1 MSIPAGQ
8 KLGPYT
14 IVAPLGAGG
23 MGEVYRAR
31 DGRLNRDVA
40 IKVVPAGIAESPEA
54 LARFERESL
63 AIAALSHPNILTIF
77 DVGHADGHPY
87 AVMEL
92 LEGETLRA
100 RLADGPMPVRKA
112 VEIAAQIAR
121 GLAAAHDK
129 QIAHRDLKPEN
140 VFLTPTGG
148 VKILDFGLARHTPDR
163 NDLTRMEAPTMAP
176 ATTPGTVLGTV
187 GYMSPEQVRGEPS
200 DHCSDIFALGC
211 VLYEMLTGQQ
221 PYRRDT
227 AAETMAAIL
236 REDPPDPAAL
246 NVTLPAAVLRT
257 VRRCLEKRPQER
269 FESARDLAFALESSV
284 DASSASGGVAL
295 AAVRSRGW
303 LVGAVAGLIL
313 GLLAGAAGV
322 WMMRNATADS
332 ASASEP
338 EFRQL
343 TFDKGTIRDGR
354 FMPDG
359 QSIIYGAAWNG
370 QPLKIFMTRADS
382 PESAPLSL
390 PNARLLSISR
400 TGELAISLNH
410 SFEGWMGE
418 GTLAR
423 SAVLGSAPRVM
434 VEHVREAE
442 WIPGGNELAVVRR
455 VGGVERLEFPL
466 GKVLYQTSG
475 YISDIRFSPS
485 GDQIAFADHPLYADD
500 AGDVAMV
507 DKGGH
512 RVVLSKGWVSVHG
525 IAWNGDGAEIW
536 FGATKSAAV
545 SGDGIYAVTRDGR
558 LRTVLRGATR
568 YKVLDIASNGR
579 VLVGHDREE
588 RVVEALMPDSP
599 VPIDVTL
606 RSNSASTSIAADGS
620 SVLISDQS
628 APPYETY
635 LVKAG
640 ASPVHLGPGYPTSLS
655 PDGRW
660 ALASPVDGHPLFL
673 HPTGPGATRELP
685 NPENIFF
692 DRTEWADRS
701 TVIGFGHKPGEAS
714 RGYVQDVNGG
724 APKPFTP
731 DGAVVSVNRWWTSPI
746 SPDGTRVVA
755 TSEDGMSM
763 IYATDGRAPQPVG
776 TLEPGEVPV
785 QWTPDGRGLLIAR
798 GGGLPWTIER
808 QDLASG
814 KRTPAATIRA
824 HDPAGLRLSV
834 FAISRDAKYYVHSY
848 SRLLS
853 DLFLVTGL
861 K

>member
-1 MSIPAGQ
+1 
-8 KLGPYT
+8 
-14 IVAPLGAGG
+14 
-23 MGEVYRAR
+23 
-31 DGRLNRDVA
+31 
-40 IKVVPAGIAESPEA
+40 
-54 LARFERESL
+54 
-63 AIAALSHPNILTIF
+63 
-77 DVGHADGHPY
+77 
-87 AVMEL
+87 
-92 LEGETLRA
+92 
-100 RLADGPMPVRKA
+100 
-112 VEIAAQIAR
+112 
-121 GLAAAHDK
+121 
-129 QIAHRDLKPEN
+129 
-140 VFLTPTGG
+140 
-148 VKILDFGLARHTPDR
+148 
-163 NDLTRMEAPTMAP
+163 
-176 ATTPGTVLGTV
+176 
-187 GYMSPEQVRGEPS
+187 
-200 DHCSDIFALGC
+200 
-211 VLYEMLTGQQ
+211 
-221 PYRRDT
+221 
-227 AAETMAAIL
+227 
-236 REDPPDPAAL
+236 
-246 NVTLPAAVLRT
+246 
-257 VRRCLEKRPQER
+257 
-269 FESARDLAFALESSV
+269 
-284 DASSASGGVAL
+284 
-295 AAVRSRGW
+295 
-303 LVGAVAGLIL
+303 
-313 GLLAGAAGV
+313 
-322 WMMRNATADS
+322 
-332 ASASEP
+332 
-338 EFRQL
+338 
-343 TFDKGTIRDGR
+343 
-354 FMPDG
+354 
-359 QSIIYGAAWNG
+359 
-370 QPLKIFMTRADS
+370 
-382 PESAPLSL
+382 
-390 PNARLLSISR
+390 
-400 TGELAISLNH
+400 
-410 SFEGWMGE
+410 
-418 GTLAR
+418 
-423 SAVLGSAPRVM
+423 M

-500 AGDVAMV
+500 AGEVAMV
-507 DKGGH
+507 DKEGH

-545 SGDGIYAVTRDGR
+545 SGDGVYAVTRDGR
-558 LRTVLRGATR
+558 LRTVLRGPTR

-579 VLVGHDREE
+579 VLLGHDREE

-599 VPIDVTL
+599 VPIDVSL

-660 ALASPVDGHPLFL
+660 ALAAPVDGHPLFL

-685 NPENIFF
+685 NPGNIVF
-692 DRTEWADRS
+692 DRTEWADRT

-724 APKPFTP
+724 APRPFTP

-776 TLEPGEVPV
+776 TLQAGEVPV

-808 QDLASG
+808 QDLATG